1 MDEGFRLATKS
12 YLAYLKGMT
21 ESCPV
26 EARTGKEYLLDF
38 FVEEL
43 GHHSKVWID
52 LRNKLLKKSK
62 STVSML
68 SSDSSDDIEATAQT
82 LDSSLD

>member
-38 FVEEL
+38 FL
-43 GHHSKVWID
+43 W
-52 LRNKLLKKSK
+52 R
-62 STVSML
+62 
-68 SSDSSDDIEATAQT
+68 SSDIIQKYGLIYATNY
-82 LDSSLD
+82 